1 MARTRTRDY
10 GINDPKA
17 SAGSRR
23 GATSPAAKGKKGSA
37 NQEHGAQKRSYA
49 PEASKGEENT
59 ETDENDAEAP
69 NPKKAKHSDKGSTT
83 QAKGAEKEPKA
94 TAGVDSK
101 RLQDIIAKYGT
112 LPLSDI
118 GLSRPTEA
126 TPETIL
132 ALVLNAMLTSAR
144 ISHELAYKSV
154 KCLIEAGYH
163 DVHTLKKS
171 SWEERTENLTK
182 GGYTRYREKTAT
194 ALGELADFVLD
205 EYGRWLLHGT
215 IE

>member
-1 MARTRTRDY
+1 MARTRTHDY
-10 GINDPKA
+10 GANDTKA
-17 SAGSRR
+17 PIGSRR
-23 GATSPAAKGKKGSA
+23 GVTSPAAKGKKRSS
-37 NQEHGAQKRSYA
+37 NQEHGAQKRSHA
-49 PEASKGEENT
+49 PKASQGKENT
-59 ETDENDAEAP
+59 KADENAVEAP
-69 NPKKAKHSDKGSTT
+69 KSKKVKHSGKDGTT
-83 QAKGAEKEPKA
+83 QATGAEKEPKA

-132 ALVLNAMLTSAR
+132 AFVLNAMLTSAR
-144 ISHELAYKSV
+144 ISHELAYRSV

-171 SWEERTENLTK
+171 SWEERTEILTK

-215 IE
+215 IG